1 MPAQMLER
9 STPAARTKGRMQ
21 EGADAD
27 VVVFDPATIQ
37 DRSTYAK
44 PSEASTGVQFLVVN
58 GVVVIDSGKLVE
70 GNYPGQAIVATASR
84 P

>member
-1 MPAQMLER
+1 
-9 STPAARTKGRMQ
+9 MQ

-27 VVVFDPATIQ
+27 VVVFDPSTIQ

-58 GVVVIDSGKLVE
+58 GVVLIDGGKLVE
-70 GNYPGQAIVATASR
+70 GIYPGQAIVGTAAR